1 MPKLQRF
8 LISLA
13 LFLGPF
19 SHAAV
24 NRQEALQILRSDD
37 SVRLKAFFRDELE
50 AYHFLFRKK
59 KVTPFLKQLSPAELA
74 TFSAEAL
81 ELFAQYSDERRY
93 FRFDGEHFAFESLS
107 WDKAALKRLS
117 VSAVN
122 GTALK
127 YLDALEWNR
136 QIVVTERYLRS
147 SGASALA
154 KFGAREARWAGLM
167 LLALN
172 SGLAYWEPALAIA
185 LMGPS
190 AAVGVFSY
198 MRWVRDPDR
207 LLRERAR
214 LLQGL
219 AQVEKYA
226 IDQGMTLRPD
236 LRQDIQN
243 AKAGDE
249 VLLAAI
255 RADGLEHLLTEDPED
270 GLQLL
275 GLSESD
281 ARRAHDLVADSALS
295 GLPEEDESFLDFRS
309 ADRADSLW
317 VYVGGQEKRH
327 EGYVEGHASQAGIVN
342 RGALGSLISS
352 RELDRLSDGYVW
364 IRVPEIDETRF
375 FLLRLQGKKPPLPEK
390 LDIEIWDRPYAETG
404 RKIITLP
411 GNTGS
416 TPLATRRG
424 CETLSAPHS

>member
-1 MPKLQRF
+1 ML
-8 LISLA
+8 
-13 LFLGPF
+13 LGPF

-24 NRQEALQILRSDD
+24 DRQEALRILRSED
-37 SVRLKAFFRDELE
+37 SVRLKTFFRDKLE

-59 KVTPFLKQLSPAELA
+59 KVTPFLKQFSPTELA

-122 GTALK
+122 GTVLK

-136 QIVVTERYLRS
+136 QTVVTERYMRS
-147 SGASALA
+147 SGASPLA

-172 SGLAYWEPALAIA
+172 AGLAYWDPALAIA

-190 AAVGVFSY
+190 AAVGIFSY
-198 MRWVRDPDR
+198 TRWVRDPDQ

-219 AQVEKYA
+219 AKVEKYA

-249 VLLAAI
+249 VLLGAI
-255 RADGLEHLLTEDPED
+255 RAEGLEHLLAEDADD
-270 GLQLL
+270 GPQLL
-275 GLSESD
+275 GLSKSD
-281 ARRAHDLVADSALS
+281 ARRAHELS
-295 GLPEEDESFLDFRS
+295 FDPEPAVPDEGEESFLDFRS
-309 ADRADSLW
+309 AERKDSLW

-327 EGYVEGHASQAGIVN
+327 EGHVEGHASQASVVN

-375 FLLRLQGKKPPLPEK
+375 FLLRLQGKKVPLPEK
-390 LDIEIWDRPYAETG
+390 LVVEIWDRPYAETG

-424 CETLSAPHS
+424 CETLSTPHS